1 MRVGISYN
9 NDPNV
14 PCGASGGVAGANR
27 IGEFEDYALIL
38 ANDNTTPIITLNGS
52 DTVYVEVGSTYAD
65 AGATAYDPTEGDIS
79 SRLTS
84 TSDVDDQAAGIY
96 YVTYCVSDASGN
108 AAPCV
113 TRVVYVVVD
122 QSAPE
127 LTLTGA
133 DTVYVD
139 VITGTY
145 NEPGFTAI
153 DKTDGDLT
161 TAVQVTGI
169 G

>member
-1 MRVGISYN
+1 MRMLVQ
-9 NDPNV
+9 
-14 PCGASGGVAGANR
+14 
-27 IGEFEDYALIL
+27 LH
-38 ANDNTTPIITLNGS
+38 
-52 DTVYVEVGSTYAD
+52 
-65 AGATAYDPTEGDIS
+65 YDPTEGNIS

-145 NEPGFTAI
+145 NEPGFKAI

-161 TAVQVTGI
+161 TAVQVTGTVNI
-169 G
+169 IQNWNIHTYLYSSRCTSKHRFCNAYCNCS